1 MYTVGT
7 AATVFLDIKGRVD
20 LDKEIAK
27 AKAKLEK
34 ANETKE
40 KQAKIVAEMEAEG
53 GEKVSGAVREGE
65 REKLKV
71 AEAEARNWEMSM
83 RQFAALKLE

>member
-1 MYTVGT
+1 M
-7 AATVFLDIKGRVD
+7 D

-27 AKAKLEK
+27 AKAKLAK
-34 ANETKE
+34 ANEVRE
-40 KQAKIVAEMEAEG
+40 KQAKIVGEMEAEG

-65 REKLKV
+65 REKLAV

-83 RQFAALKLE
+83 RQFEELKLE